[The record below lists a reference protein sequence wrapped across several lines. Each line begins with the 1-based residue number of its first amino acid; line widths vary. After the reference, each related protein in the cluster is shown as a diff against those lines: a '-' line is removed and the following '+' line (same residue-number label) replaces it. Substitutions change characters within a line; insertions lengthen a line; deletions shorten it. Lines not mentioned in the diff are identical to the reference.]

1 MAISNGL
8 FRGAGAAALIAL
20 TLAGGPALSQEQLS
34 DSHRAAA
41 RAAIAALGA
50 TDQFDQILPGTA
62 EQLKSALIQSTPNF
76 ESEISSTIDDV
87 AVSLASRRGDLER
100 EAAEIYARNFTEEEL
115 NAITEFYTSSAGLK
129 LLENGITVTQELM
142 RSAEIWA
149 TGISRDLAVEADAA
163 LEQRL
168 GDQAPTA
175 EDAGIDPE
183 TGTVADPAA
192 PPAQ

>member
-1 MAISNGL
+1 
-8 FRGAGAAALIAL
+8 
-20 TLAGGPALSQEQLS
+20 
-34 DSHRAAA
+34 
-41 RAAIAALGA
+41 
-50 TDQFDQILPGTA
+50 
-62 EQLKSALIQSTPNF
+62 
-76 ESEISSTIDDV
+76 
-87 AVSLASRRGDLER
+87 
-100 EAAEIYARNFTEEEL
+100 
-115 NAITEFYTSSAGLK
+115 
-129 LLENGITVTQELM
+129 M

-192 PPAQ
+192 TPAQ

>member
-8 FRGAGAAALIAL
+8 FRGAGAAALIAFA
-20 TLAGGPALSQEQLS
+20 LAGATAHAQEQLS

-62 EQLKSALIQSTPNF
+62 EQLKAALIQSTPNF
-76 ESEISSTIDDV
+76 EAEISSTIDDV

-100 EAAEIYARNFTEEEL
+100 EAAEIYARTFTEEEL
-115 NAITEFYTSSAGLK
+115 NAITEFYTSPAGLK

-192 PPAQ
+192 TPAQ